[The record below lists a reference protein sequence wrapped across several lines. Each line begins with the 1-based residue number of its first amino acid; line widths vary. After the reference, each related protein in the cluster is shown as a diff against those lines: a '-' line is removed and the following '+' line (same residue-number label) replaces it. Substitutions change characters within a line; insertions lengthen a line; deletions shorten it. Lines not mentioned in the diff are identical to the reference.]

1 MATAPRQRPEERRL
15 LEWCRL
21 QGVVLDGVKLD
32 GRRLVATR
40 DLAVGHCAISVPK
53 AAVLST
59 DQAMASDIGQRILA
73 QPGLLV
79 VQDLERQRRLWLAG
93 ARHLDLAQGA
103 VTRRSV
109 LYAFLIHLRGSG
121 GSWGA
126 YADALPKSYGSPFT
140 WATRELGAELRDEV
154 SKWRE
159 HLDGQ
164 YAALFPAM
172 SVAEPELFPAEV
184 FTREAWMWAHLSY
197 ETRCFPKGGA
207 ASGSGLEADED
218 EDGVLVPLVDMLNH
232 DHGRCQMGW
241 ASGANAAGGAW
252 RMCVHVAVCRG
263 DELLYS
269 YGRKPN
275 AKLFWYGFAQFDNPS
290 ETVPLCAVRLAAL
303 LRRTA
308 PRRVAHTRL
317 ASLSAAFLLLDQE
330 RSWRYGPL
338 MRRLRRQL
346 GALLEEGGGVCVS
359 HTEPLPAPL
368 LALARAAHM
377 TWRESLAVGPPSGPP
392 LAQALCQ
399 LHCPGLSRRTERRA
413 QAELGRVLVAQV
425 ALIVSQARG
434 YAGSAMEQG
443 SRQGEDPMGV
453 LERLVEQ
460 ARRGAISVGDGEY
473 AVSAHDCQLAG
484 AGSQLLVLMAAM
496 ESVQALC

>member
-73 QPGLLV
+73 HPGLLV

-159 HLDGQ
+159 HLDAQ

-197 ETRCFPKGGA
+197 ETRCFPKDCGEQAAVGHGAGGRD
-207 ASGSGLEADED
+207 EVEDED

-232 DHGRCQMGW
+232 DHGRC
-241 ASGANAAGGAW
+241 
-252 RMCVHVAVCRG
+252 
-263 DELLYS
+263 
-269 YGRKPN
+269 
-275 AKLFWYGFAQFDNPS
+275 AQQ
-290 ETVPLCAVRLAAL
+290 
-303 LRRTA
+303 
-308 PRRVAHTRL
+308 H
-317 ASLSAAFLLLDQE
+317 
-330 RSWRYGPL
+330 
-338 MRRLRRQL
+338 
-346 GALLEEGGGVCVS
+346 
-359 HTEPLPAPL
+359 
-368 LALARAAHM
+368 
-377 TWRESLAVGPPSGPP
+377 
-392 LAQALCQ
+392 
-399 LHCPGLSRRTERRA
+399 RRA
-413 QAELGRVLVAQV
+413 CV
-425 ALIVSQARG
+425 
-434 YAGSAMEQG
+434 
-443 SRQGEDPMGV
+443 
-453 LERLVEQ
+453 
-460 ARRGAISVGDGEY
+460 
-473 AVSAHDCQLAG
+473 
-484 AGSQLLVLMAAM
+484 
-496 ESVQALC
+496 